1 MTRTEGLSPME
12 NNPNLN
18 SPSYSTAE
26 YHLLPEQPGVYRYYN
41 QEGLLIYVGK
51 AKSLKKRVASYFGNN
66 VGINRKTRRMVKE
79 IQRIEFTMV
88 NSEFDALLLENNLIK
103 KSQPKYNILLKDD
116 KTYPYLLMTKE
127 AFPRLYATRRVI
139 PSKGTYFGPFA
150 SVKGMNNVLELIRSL
165 FTIRTCKLDLSPP
178 KLHENKYKVCLE
190 YHIGNCLGPCEEF
203 QSEADY
209 LHEIEQAKHILKG
222 NLGVAKNHFKEAMQ
236 EAAERLAFET
246 AQRYKEKLDL
256 LEKYQAKSLVI
267 SPSVNSLDAFSIV
280 SDEKFAFVNYLR
292 IKNGAL
298 ILSKTVELKK
308 RLDEEPAELLLTAII
323 RLRDQFQSD
332 ANEIIANIPIE
343 NEIEGFQVSQPK
355 IGDKKKLIELSL
367 KNALYYKKEKALLA
381 GETKDKK
388 NRVLRQLQNDL
399 SLSEL
404 PDHIECFDNSNIQ
417 GTSPVASMVCFLNG
431 KPANKEY
438 RHYHIKTVEGPND
451 FASMTEIVGRRYK
464 RLLEEE
470 KPLPKLIV
478 IDGGKGQLSAS
489 VEALR
494 SLGIYGK
501 IPIIGIAKRLE
512 EIYFPEDSYPIYI
525 DKKSESLRLLQRIR
539 DEAHRF
545 AITFHRDVRSKKAF
559 GTQLTDIK
567 GIGAETAEK
576 LLTHF
581 KSMRKIKEAEKEALE
596 LIIGKDKTERLLN
609 QLKIWESTE

>member
-1 MTRTEGLSPME
+1 ME
-12 NNPNLN
+12 QNPNLD

-26 YHLLPEQPGVYRYYN
+26 YHLLPDQPGVYRYYN
-41 QEGLLIYVGK
+41 QEGELIYVGK
-51 AKSLKKRVASYFGNN
+51 AKSLKKRVTSYFGNSL
-66 VGINRKTRRMVKE
+66 GINRKTRRMVKE
-79 IQRIEFTMV
+79 IERIEFTMV

-116 KTYPYLLMTKE
+116 KTYPYLLLTKE
-127 AFPRLYATRRVI
+127 SFPRIFATRRVI
-139 PSKGTYFGPFA
+139 PSRGTYFGPFA

-165 FTIRTCKLDLSPP
+165 FTIRACKLDLSPY
-178 KLHENKYKVCLE
+178 KLREKKYKVCLE
-190 YHIGNCLGPCEEF
+190 YHIGNCLGPCEGF
-203 QSEADY
+203 QAEADY
-209 LHEIEQAKHILKG
+209 LNDIEQAKHILKG

-236 EAAERLAFET
+236 EAAEKLAFES
-246 AQRYKEKLDL
+246 AQQYKEKLDL

-308 RLDEEPAELLLTAII
+308 RLDEEPSELLLTAII

-332 ANEIIANIPIE
+332 AKEIIANIPFE

-355 IGDKKKLIELSL
+355 IGDKRKLIELSL

-381 GETKDKK
+381 GQNEDKK

-399 SLSEL
+399 SLAEL

-451 FASMTEIVGRRYK
+451 FASMTEVVGRRYK

-470 KPLPKLIV
+470 KQLPKLIV

-494 SLGIYGK
+494 TLGIYGK

-512 EIYFPEDSYPIYI
+512 EIYFPEDSFPIYI

-559 GTQLTDIK
+559 GTQLTDIE
-567 GIGAETAEK
+567 GIGPGTAEK
-576 LLTHF
+576 LLSHF
-581 KSMRKIKEAEKEALE
+581 KSLRKIKEAERGDLE
-596 LIIGKDKTERLLN
+596 KLIGKDKTEKLLK
-609 QLKIWESTE
+609 QLESWNTAE